1 MENFEQRTLN
11 LLNSKAFGRLNAFY
25 HQTTLFN
32 VIGAER
38 SENRHSAFIAWLLN
52 PESSHGLGTVPIK
65 LFLRLVATL
74 KWGRQT
80 FGNVLYRKVLAGNYE
95 VDFVEPVETE
105 KCLGNKNDRIDIWMV
120 LRLTYEEDGIEVC
133 QSFPLVIEN
142 KIYSSEGRNQTKR
155 YYDLMIKY
163 ISSISKSGDTFK
175 PIGILLSPEGKT
187 PDCSQFTSMTYQK
200 LLDYVL
206 EPVSTMIS
214 ASDGRSFVESYI
226 RNLSKTAEGQDY
238 SPLAISEKERS
249 LIKDVYNVDP
259 GLFDSLLAAVF
270 GSKVDGVL
278 NVNTN
283 CPEDENERQ
292 LLQEVWD
299 SYEEIIKAVIYESYS
314 DKKEIL
320 SKLFKGNN
328 RDNSKYR
335 VYYGKDNTE
344 VFPGKRLSKAMAACA
359 IFKAYLACKPD
370 TNLEQLRKAFP
381 CENINAYYW
390 DNYYEDLFYLL
401 PDDIDE
407 GGELCLTYT
416 SPKRQG
422 KDALAK
428 WDFYI
433 KDELLLPLEN
443 ATKQAMCVKLWRK
456 ADFDRLIKH
465 LEDNGFA
472 SFINVELCL

>member
-1 MENFEQRTLN
+1 MENYEQRTLN

-155 YYDLMIKY
+155 YHDLMIKY

-175 PIGILLSPEGKT
+175 PIGILLSPEGKK
-187 PDCSQFTSMTYQK
+187 PDCSQFTSMTYQE

-206 EPVSTMIS
+206 EPVSMMIS
-214 ASDGRSFVESYI
+214 SSDGRSFVESYI

-238 SPLAISEKERS
+238 SPIAISETERS

-259 GLFDSLLAAVF
+259 ALLDSLLAAVF

-278 NVNTN
+278 NGNADSLEN
-283 CPEDENERQ
+283 EDERL

-299 SYEEIIKAVIYESYS
+299 SYEDIFKAVAFVSYC

-328 RDNSKYR
+328 RDNTKYR
-335 VYYGKDNTE
+335 VY
-344 VFPGKRLSKAMAACA
+344 
-359 IFKAYLACKPD
+359 
-370 TNLEQLRKAFP
+370 
-381 CENINAYYW
+381 
-390 DNYYEDLFYLL
+390 
-401 PDDIDE
+401 
-407 GGELCLTYT
+407 
-416 SPKRQG
+416 
-422 KDALAK
+422 
-428 WDFYI
+428 
-433 KDELLLPLEN
+433 
-443 ATKQAMCVKLWRK
+443 
-456 ADFDRLIKH
+456 
-465 LEDNGFA
+465 
-472 SFINVELCL
+472 